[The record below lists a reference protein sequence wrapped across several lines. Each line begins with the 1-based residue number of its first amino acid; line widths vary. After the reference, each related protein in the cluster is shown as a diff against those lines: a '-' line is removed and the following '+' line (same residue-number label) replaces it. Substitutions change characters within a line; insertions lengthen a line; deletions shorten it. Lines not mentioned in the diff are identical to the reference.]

1 MVQKVSS
8 STSVPTTERVTPAS
22 MQPGAPG
29 TASKSPSAPLP
40 PATQLHLSE
49 TGLASAAVQH
59 AVVQDPLD
67 AQLIQE
73 IRQRIDNG
81 QFKIDFDHVAAN
93 ILRDAVANAKGG
105 QR

>member
-8 STSVPTTERVTPAS
+8 GTPISTTERVSPAAT
-22 MQPGAPG
+22 QPGASG
-29 TASKSPSAPLP
+29 AAGKAPSAPLP

-49 TGLASAAVQH
+49 TGLASAAVPH
-59 AVVQDPLD
+59 AAVQDPLD

-93 ILRDAVANAKGG
+93 ILRDAVASAKGSP
-105 QR
+105 R